1 MSMTGAVFVLAPV
14 AFPSRAETD
23 AQKVAAGAMVYAD
36 YCANCH
42 GEQLRNTTGGA
53 TFDLRRLRPADRDRF
68 VSVVLNGKS
77 QMPPWRGVL
86 AVNQIESIWAYIRAT
101 LDR

>member
-1 MSMTGAVFVLAPV
+1 MAGAVFVLAPV
-14 AFPSRAETD
+14 ASVSWAQTD
-23 AQKVAAGAMVYAD
+23 AEKVAVGAMVYAD

-42 GEQLRNTTGGA
+42 GEQVRNTTGGA
-53 TFDLRRLRPADRDRF
+53 TFDLRRLRSTDRDRF
-68 VSVVLNGKS
+68 FSVVLNGKS

-86 AVNQIESIWAYIRAT
+86 QSHQIESIWAYIRAT